1 MSATPTISFEF
12 FPPKTDEGRA
22 KLATA
27 RKQLAR
33 FKPGFFSVTFGAG
46 GTTRE
51 GTLRTVLDIR
61 AEGHAAA
68 PHLSCIGS
76 TRDNIR
82 AILDEYRAHGIR
94 HVVALR
100 GDIPSGMGGVGE
112 FRYANELVSFIREHY
127 GDTVKVGAGNVVD
140 AFSRWCVPVFVMISG
155 ALLLAPGKTEGAGT
169 FYRKRAARVLVPL
182 LFWSAFYLL
191 WVFIKGSLK
200 GNPPG
205 AAALLH
211 RIAIGEP
218 YYHLWFLYMLVPLYL
233 VTPLLCQIVART
245 TRKQLTWLVAL
256 AFVLAA
262 LNAIDAR
269 LSPRSGTFFP
279 AWFLSYVPYFL
290 LGHQIGRA
298 HV

>member
-127 GDTVKVGAGNVVD
+127 GDHFHIEVAAYPEYHPQAGSAQADLD
-140 AFSRWCVPVFVMISG
+140 AFARKVKAGANSAITQYFFNADSYFRFVDD
-155 ALLLAPGKTEGAGT
+155 
-169 FYRKRAARVLVPL
+169 
-182 LFWSAFYLL
+182 
-191 WVFIKGSLK
+191 GS
-200 GNPPG
+200 
-205 AAALLH
+205 
-211 RIAIGEP
+211 
-218 YYHLWFLYMLVPLYL
+218 
-233 VTPLLCQIVART
+233 RT
-245 TRKQLTWLVAL
+245 TAK
-256 AFVLAA
+256 
-262 LNAIDAR
+262 
-269 LSPRSGTFFP
+269 P
-279 AWFLSYVPYFL
+279 
-290 LGHQIGRA
+290 
-298 HV
+298 

>member
-82 AILDEYRAHGIR
+82 AILDEETEQIWTGKKTAKEALDTA
-94 HVVALR
+94 VAR
-100 GDIPSGMGGVGE
+100 G
-112 FRYANELVSFIREHY
+112 NELL
-127 GDTVKVGAGNVVD
+127 VK
-140 AFSRWCVPVFVMISG
+140 FQ
-155 ALLLAPGKTEGAGT
+155 
-169 FYRKRAARVLVPL
+169 AAN
-182 LFWSAFYLL
+182 
-191 WVFIKGSLK
+191 K
-200 GNPPG
+200 
-205 AAALLH
+205 
-211 RIAIGEP
+211 
-218 YYHLWFLYMLVPLYL
+218 
-233 VTPLLCQIVART
+233 
-245 TRKQLTWLVAL
+245 
-256 AFVLAA
+256 
-262 LNAIDAR
+262 
-269 LSPRSGTFFP
+269 
-279 AWFLSYVPYFL
+279 
-290 LGHQIGRA
+290 
-298 HV
+298 